1 MRSFRILFLLL
12 AFSFPALAETFS
24 AEEFLE
30 KVDLW
35 RNIAARR

>member
-1 MRSFRILFLLL
+1 MQSIRILFLIL
-12 AFSFPALAETFS
+12 ALSFPALAETFT

-35 RNIAARR
+35 RNIHSRR